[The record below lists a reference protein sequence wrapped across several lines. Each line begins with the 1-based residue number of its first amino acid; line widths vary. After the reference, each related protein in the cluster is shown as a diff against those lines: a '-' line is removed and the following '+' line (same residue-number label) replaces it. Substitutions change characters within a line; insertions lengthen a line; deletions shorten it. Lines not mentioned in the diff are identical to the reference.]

1 MFSKLS
7 SKLQKSVEDANKPPE
22 MHTFVP
28 PIGLAPHRADSVG
41 LKYRLH
47 KPACTSGTTVY
58 QVVDDCRRVVM
69 YATGKYTV
77 ELVYGE

>member
-1 MFSKLS
+1 
-7 SKLQKSVEDANKPPE
+7 
-22 MHTFVP
+22 
-28 PIGLAPHRADSVG
+28 

-47 KPACTSGTTVY
+47 KPASTSGTTVY